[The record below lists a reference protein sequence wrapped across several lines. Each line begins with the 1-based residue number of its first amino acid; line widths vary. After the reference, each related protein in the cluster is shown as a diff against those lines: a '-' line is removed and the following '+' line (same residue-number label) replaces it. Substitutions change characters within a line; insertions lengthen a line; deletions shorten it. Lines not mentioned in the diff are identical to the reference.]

1 MNTQPATELL
11 TLTDVYPAMSFKEIA
26 MPLVA
31 RHIPVIPIPP
41 LQKGTVLKDWPNLA
55 TTDLEQIE
63 KWNEENPHFNAGA
76 VAKLDGF
83 LMLDCDVP
91 GLQQKIEKSTGQVFP
106 ETFSV
111 RSTKGLH
118 FYFKHTAVSREMKKN
133 IQLKD
138 NQGNVLG
145 DVKVNNGYVVAP
157 GSTHPSGKPYELVN
171 DAEIAEAPE
180 WLVAWIKKQQRQS
193 EKVNKQFHVGE
204 HKVKEGGRDN
214 FLFDEACKLRNS
226 GQSKEDAL
234 INLLGINQ
242 DRCDPPMDNSIVRQ
256 KIESAFS
263 REPKVSGAVP
273 EVPIQKAD
281 PTPVDGPALLCS
293 LEEHFRRYAVIENGL
308 PLVLSL
314 WSIATHLFSGF
325 DTFPYLAVTSPTRRC
340 GKSRLG
346 ELLQGLCAN
355 PERTVQMTPAVLFRL
370 VQETKPTLIIDEAE
384 SLRGKDEC
392 SQALRAILNVGYR
405 RGNTVR
411 RNAKQNVDGSFTL
424 QAFETFCPKVITL
437 IGNLPDTLAD
447 RCIPVRMK
455 RRTNENLAR
464 YRFSIAAKESAPLKS
479 KIATWSAA
487 NAKEVTDYYEQN
499 ELLFLSDR
507 EEELW
512 LPLFAALN
520 VADRTRVA
528 DLEATALRLSGAK
541 TETEPTELGIRL
553 LTDIRQI
560 FNGSFDAPEHLTSE
574 ALLNRLIVLDE
585 SPWEDLGFGKRL
597 NARKLAELLR
607 PYEIRPQN
615 VRTGVGTQVKKA
627 YKKDSF
633 KDAWERYLSPVDMSP
648 MIAPS
653 TVINAP
659 KLEGVN
665 APDSTDERDLVTI
678 DIDQSGDATA
688 VHGT

>member
-1 MNTQPATELL
+1 MNTQPTIELQ
-11 TLTDVYPAMSFKEIA
+11 TLTDVLPAPSFKEIA
-26 MPLVA
+26 MSLVA
-31 RHIPVIPIPP
+31 RGIPVIPIPP
-41 LQKGTVLKDWPNLA
+41 LQKGAVLKHWPNLA
-55 TTDLEQIE
+55 TIELEQIE
-63 KWNEENPHFNAGA
+63 KWNEENPHYNAGA

-91 GLQQKIEKSTGQVFP
+91 SLQQKIEKSTGQVFP

-111 RSTKGLH
+111 RSSKGLH
-118 FYFKHTAVSREMKKN
+118 FYFKHTNVSRELKKN

-138 NQGNVLG
+138 SQSNVLG
-145 DVKVNNGYVVAP
+145 DVKVHNGYVVAP
-157 GSTHPSGKPYELVN
+157 GSIHPSGRLYELVN
-171 DAEIAEAPE
+171 DAEIVDAPD

-226 GQSKEDAL
+226 GQSKEHAL
-234 INLLGINQ
+234 INLIGINQ
-242 DRCDPPMDNSIVRQ
+242 DRCDPPMDASIVQQ
-256 KIESAFS
+256 KIDSAFS
-263 REPKVSGAVP
+263 REPKASSAVA

-424 QAFETFCPKVITL
+424 QAFETFCPKVIIL
-437 IGNLPDTLAD
+437 IGNLRDTLAD

-455 RRTNENLAR
+455 RRTNESLAR
-464 YRFSIAAKESAPLKS
+464 FRFGTVSKEAAPLKS
-479 KIATWSAA
+479 KIAIWAAA
-487 NAKEVTDYYEQN
+487 NAKEVTDFYEHN
-499 ELLFLSDR
+499 DLPYLSDR
-507 EEELW
+507 DAELW

-528 DLEATALRLSGAK
+528 DLEATAQRLSGAK
-541 TETEPTELGIRL
+541 SENEPTELGIRL

-560 FNGSFDAPEHLTSE
+560 FNGCFDTPEHLPSE

-585 SPWEDLGFGKRL
+585 SPWADLGFGKIL
-597 NARKLAELLR
+597 NARKLADLLR
-607 PYEIRPQN
+607 PYEIRPKD

-633 KDAWERYLSPVDMSP
+633 KDAWDRYLDPAAPALVV
-648 MIAPS
+648 APS

-665 APDSTDERDLVTI
+665 ASDSADEGDLVTI
-678 DIDQSGDATA
+678 DIDQNGDATA